1 MAAVRL
7 EQLEK
12 INSRNEEIIKPPGDS
27 NTEVIETVPSS
38 ANFMSGSSANITPQ
52 PDTLYGIPLKTNVFP
67 ISPTGQFPVT

>member
-38 ANFMSGSSANITPQ
+38 DNFKSGSSANITPQ
-52 PDTLYGIPLKTNVFP
+52 PDTLYGIP
-67 ISPTGQFPVT
+67 